1 MKKADIIT
9 FNLIKR
15 LERTRQGFVIPS
27 FFIGTFECDVFL
39 LTKAGYTEEYEIK
52 MSLADYK
59 NDYNKRISEWNKTK
73 KHDKVKNGELAN
85 RFYFVVPEDIY
96 EKIDFPNYVGVMTY
110 KRYDD
115 YDKNGVYFFNE
126 AKKAPLLHKRK
137 EKIDTKNI
145 IHTIAQRCYFRFIQE
160 RNKRIKNEAKKQS
173 QKPNQTT

>member
-15 LERTRQGFVIPS
+15 LESTRQGFVIPS

-52 MSLADYK
+52 TSIADYK
-59 NDYNKRISEWNKTK
+59 NDYNKRISEWNETK

-85 RFYFVVPEDIY
+85 RFYFVVPESIIG
-96 EKIDFPNYVGVMTY
+96 EVEFPNYVGVMTY

-115 YDKNGVYFFNE
+115 YDNDKSIDYYLFNE
-126 AKKAPLLHKRK
+126 AKEAPLLHKRK

-160 RNKRIKNEAKKQS
+160 RNKRIKN
-173 QKPNQTT
+173 